1 MFDALISHEPLIRL
15 GVFLSALLIMA
26 GWEILAERRPQRIRR
41 CKRWPHNLLLVAL
54 NTVALR
60 LFFPMAAVG
69 AAFLAAEQ
77 DWGLLNSVSIPG
89 WISFVIAIV
98 LLDLAIYFQ
107 HRLFHSVPWLWRLHR
122 MHHADMEFDF
132 TTGLRFHPLEILLS
146 MGIKLS
152 AVVALGASPLAVLSF
167 EVALNAASLFN
178 HGNVNLSP
186 KVDRRLRLLI
196 VTPDMHRV
204 HHSIVRRETNSNYGF
219 SVPWWDRLFCTYR
232 DQPAKG
238 HQGMTIGLDDFRTER
253 DLTLGRMLMQ
263 PFVSTSIGLACRA
276 TENPG
281 DGGRLE

>member
-1 MFDALISHEPLIRL
+1 MSDALISHEPLIRL

-26 GWEILAERRPQRIRR
+26 GWEVVAERRPQRIPRG
-41 CKRWPHNLLLVAL
+41 KRWPHNLLLVVL

-107 HRLFHSVPWLWRLHR
+107 HRLFHSLPWLWRLHR
-122 MHHADMEFDF
+122 MHHADLEFDH

-146 MGIKLS
+146 MGIKLA
-152 AVVALGASPLAVLSF
+152 AVVALGASPLAVLIF
-167 EVALNAASLFN
+167 EILLSAASLFN

-186 KVDRRLRLLI
+186 RVDRWLRLLL

-204 HHSIVRRETNSNYGF
+204 HHSSLPLETNSNYGF
-219 SVPWWDRLFCTYR
+219 SVPWWDRAFCTYR
-232 DQPAKG
+232 VQPARG

-253 DLTLGRMLMQ
+253 DLTLGRMLVQ
-263 PFVSTSIGLACRA
+263 PFVSASIGQGSRPLGARGTA
-276 TENPG
+276 
-281 DGGRLE
+281 DD